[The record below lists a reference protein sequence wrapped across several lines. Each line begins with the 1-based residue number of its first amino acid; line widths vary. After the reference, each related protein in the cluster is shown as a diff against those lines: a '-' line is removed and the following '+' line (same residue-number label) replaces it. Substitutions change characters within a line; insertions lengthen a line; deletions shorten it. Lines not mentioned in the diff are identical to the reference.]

1 MPKSTSYS
9 FRVISPLHSV
19 FSKTTVSWP
28 LLPHSRWAPH
38 LPPAWQAILV
48 AISQMHVPPTHAR
61 PSSCFVVPKWEIVRS
76 WRNVNLVVHGKEI
89 KSCQKVRRGWYICNY
104 RRKNT
109 KPKLRS
115 TSYSFRVISP
125 LHSAFLKT
133 TVDTFFPQ
141 LMSANGIVRCSN
153 LLLIF

>member
-9 FRVISPLHSV
+9 FRVISPLRSV

-61 PSSCFVVPKWEIVRS
+61 HSSCFVVPKWEIVRS

-115 TSYSFRVISP
+115 TSY
-125 LHSAFLKT
+125 HSAWSSRSTPLSWR
-133 TVDTFFPQ
+133 Q
-141 LMSANGIVRCSN
+141 LLTPSSRSWWVPMVSFVVR
-153 LLLIF
+153 IFY